1 MSKVIRIGA
10 ATAFFND
17 SRMGI
22 AQLLEKADALDYI
35 IFDFLAESVMGGLG
49 RGLEAGTGAGFATDF
64 AGVYILPHLHT
75 LLDRKIRIVANAG
88 GLNPAGCAEALRAGA
103 EALGLHPR
111 IGVVE
116 GDNLTGRVSEMVGA
130 GTRDMFDG
138 SSVLDKVLGADQVNS
153 LVAYTGAFPI
163 AAALGAGAD
172 IVVTGRAVDSALA
185 LGALIHEFGWG
196 SDDFDL
202 LAAGTLAGHLLECSA
217 QVTGGTFTD
226 WRDVPDWAGIGMPV
240 GECSAD
246 GSLVITKPQDT
257 GGIVT
262 VGTVAEQLLYEV
274 SDPQRYYVADTV
286 CDFTDV
292 HLTQVGEDRVAVSG
306 ARGLGRSADLKASLT
321 YEQGWRAAAY
331 IPIIGLESAAK
342 ARRLGEELFARTG
355 TMLRASQLPP
365 FDRTHCDVIGGD
377 GPDSAN
383 TATTAI
389 CRILADHPDQQGA
402 QMLVQEQS
410 SAISHMSVGISISL
424 AASTRP
430 IQRITGFLLPRSI
443 VSQSVTVDGSKVSFS
458 VPGEGTAHADNALP
472 PPQPALPDDIE
483 AGLTVP
489 LIRLAWAR
497 RGDKGNLFNVAV
509 IARRSEYLPY
519 IAAALTEHSVGVHYA
534 CALAMDSAPG
544 VERFSVPGFSALN
557 FVVANSMDGGIL
569 ASTSIDCVA
578 KGRAQMLLDFP
589 VPVSRVV
596 YEELIRG

>member
-1 MSKVIRIGA
+1 MSKIVRIGA

-17 SRMGI
+17 SRIGI
-22 AQLLEKADALDYI
+22 AQLLEKTDELDYI

-49 RGLEAGTGAGFATDF
+49 RGLAAGQGQGFANDF
-64 AGVYILPHLHT
+64 AGVYILPHLHI
-75 LLDRKIRIVANAG
+75 LLDRNIRIVANAG
-88 GLNPAGCAEALRAGA
+88 GLNPAGCAEALRQGA
-103 EALGLHPR
+103 KALGLHPR

-116 GDNLTGRVSEMVGA
+116 GDNLTGRVSEVVSA
-130 GTRDMFDG
+130 DTCDMFDG
-138 SSVLDKVLGADQVNS
+138 SPVLEKLKGADQVNS

-163 AAALGAGAD
+163 AAALSAGAD

-196 SDDFDL
+196 PDDFDL
-202 LAAGTLAGHLLECSA
+202 LASGTLAGHLLECSA

-226 WRDVPDWAGIGMPV
+226 WRDVPDWAGIGMPI
-240 GECSAD
+240 GECRAD
-246 GSLVITKPQDT
+246 GSLVLTKPQGT

-292 HLTQVGEDRVAVSG
+292 RLTQAGEDRVAVSG
-306 ARGLGRSADLKASLT
+306 ARGLGRSATYKASLT

-342 ARRLGEELFARTG
+342 ARRLGEELFTRTG
-355 TMLRASQLPP
+355 AMLRASQLPP
-365 FDRTHCDVIGGD
+365 FDRTHCEVIGGD
-377 GPDSAN
+377 GPDAAT

-389 CRILADHPDQQGA
+389 CRLIADHPDQRGA
-402 QMLVQEQS
+402 QLLVEEQS
-410 SAISHMSVGISISL
+410 SAISHMSVGISISI
-424 AASTRP
+424 AASSRP
-430 IQRITGFLLPRSI
+430 IQRITGFLVPRSI
-443 VSQSVTVDGSKVSFS
+443 VTQKVTVDGKKVSFS
-458 VPGEGTAHADNALP
+458 VPTEGTPHADQAP
-472 PPQPALPDDIE
+472 PPPSPALPDDIDP
-483 AGLTVP
+483 ALTVP

-497 RGDKGNLFNVAV
+497 SGDKGNLFNVAV
-509 IARRSEYLPY
+509 IARKAEYLPY
-519 IAAALTEHSVGVHYA
+519 VAAALTEPSVGSHYA
-534 CALAMDSAPG
+534 RALAMDSAPE

-578 KGRAQMLLDFP
+578 KGRAQMLLDFA
-589 VPVSRVV
+589 VPVSRA
-596 YEELIRG
+596 LHDQLAG